1 MNRLD
6 RAGHKGRLAACWV
19 GSLLPGVTDPS
30 VCPKNGIYH
39 GAPWTHVEIPYVFC
53 ISRPLF
59 YHFMAII
66 IIVPHEHLPWS
77 MAMIGLMDPYGCLIL
92 PTRPVG
98 IGHNLDV
105 VPTWRMV
112 AHGGVALCGVSQWH
126 PLGIWGGLAIFES
139 VLASNPFFTHCMKL
153 GIGLFG

>member
-1 MNRLD
+1 
-6 RAGHKGRLAACWV
+6 
-19 GSLLPGVTDPS
+19 
-30 VCPKNGIYH
+30 
-39 GAPWTHVEIPYVFC
+39 
-53 ISRPLF
+53 
-59 YHFMAII
+59 MAII

-112 AHGGVALCGVSQWH
+112 AHGGVALCGVSQWR